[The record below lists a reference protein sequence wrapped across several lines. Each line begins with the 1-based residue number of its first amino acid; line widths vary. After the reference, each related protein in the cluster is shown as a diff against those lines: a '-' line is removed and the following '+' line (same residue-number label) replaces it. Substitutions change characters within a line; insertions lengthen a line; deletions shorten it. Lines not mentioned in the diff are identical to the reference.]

1 MVLNR
6 SNHKSVNVVVWL
18 LLRPEKEII
27 SDSAFD
33 FSQSLTTVK
42 RDTDISF
49 LRAKKS
55 QQKNILIFLFFVH
68 FVGFNLISEDNLTR
82 KYKATITLP

>member
-18 LLRPEKEII
+18 LLRPEKEIM

-55 QQKNILIFLFFVH
+55 QQKNILIFLRSLNSFCWLP
-68 FVGFNLISEDNLTR
+68 FNLGRQLDKGI
-82 KYKATITLP
+82 

>member
-6 SNHKSVNVVVWL
+6 SNLNNDNVVVWL
-18 LLRPEKEII
+18 LLKPEKEI
-27 SDSAFD
+27 SVTAFD

-55 QQKNILIFLFFVH
+55 QQQNILKYFFVH
-68 FVGFNLISEDNLTR
+68 
-82 KYKATITLP
+82 